1 MWSCCCN
8 RVEIPESWFQRSLL
22 HHIRLTI
29 GFFSITGRPVP
40 LKSLLDNKP
49 VNSNSYPLSSI
60 SLDRT
65 RSIGLCLS
73 FEGQLNN
80 CYLFVHIEIDLL
92 CFRFKVINL
101 MIVKCRHPQ
110 AQEFSACYIS
120 DAWFYVATSF
130 AIFWLECAIEDH
142 GVKKLAFLQR
152 AQCSHCKRCIS
163 YTNSVCPSVC
173 PSVRHTP
180 VLYQNDD
187 T

>member
-40 LKSLLDNKP
+40 LKSLLDHKP

-80 CYLFVHIEIDLL
+80 CYLFVHTEIDLL

-120 DAWFYVATSF
+120 DAWFYVAIVCNFLTGMCDRRSWRQK
-130 AIFWLECAIEDH
+130 ASIFTARAMLP
-142 GVKKLAFLQR
+142 LQ
-152 AQCSHCKRCIS
+152 A
-163 YTNSVCPSVC
+163 
-173 PSVRHTP
+173 
-180 VLYQNDD
+180 LY
-187 T
+187 